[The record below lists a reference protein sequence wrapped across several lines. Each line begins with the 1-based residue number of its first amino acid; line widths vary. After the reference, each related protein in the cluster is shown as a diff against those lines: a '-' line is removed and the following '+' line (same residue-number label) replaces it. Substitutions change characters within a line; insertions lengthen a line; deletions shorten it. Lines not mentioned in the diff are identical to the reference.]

1 MTHKLPDLPY
11 EKSALE
17 PHIDARTMAVHHDK
31 HHKAYVDNL
40 NSALEGYEDLQ
51 SKSTVSLLL
60 DLDEVPEVIRTAVRN
75 NGGGHLNHSL
85 FWECMSPKGG
95 GEPRGSLADA
105 VDETFGSFG
114 AFQGAFGKAAA
125 TYFGSGWT
133 WLVMDSEGELVIAT
147 TPGHDVPLYE
157 GLLPLLVL
165 DVWEHAYYL
174 RYENR
179 RADYIT
185 AWWNVVDWDRVAV
198 NYRTAKVQLGLVA
211 AAGWAKAGWELL
223 EEQWDKLFKS

>member
-1 MTHKLPDLPY
+1 MTHKLPELPY
-11 EKSALE
+11 DKSALE
-17 PHIDARTMAVHHDK
+17 PHIDTRTMAVHHDK
-31 HHKAYVDNL
+31 HHQAYVNNL
-40 NSALEGYEDLQ
+40 NKALEGYEDLQ
-51 SKSTVSLLL
+51 SKSTISLLL
-60 DLDEVPEVIRTAVRN
+60 ELDDLPEDIRKAVRN

-85 FWECMSPKGG
+85 FWECMSPEGG
-95 GEPRGSLADA
+95 GEPRGSLAEA
-105 VDETFGSFG
+105 IEESFGSFG
-114 AFQGAFGKAAA
+114 AFQEAFGKAAA

-133 WLVMDSEGELVIAT
+133 WLAMDDEGRLVVST

-179 RADYIT
+179 RADYIS
-185 AWWNVVDWDRVAV
+185 AWWHVVDWDRVSA